1 LVALCMITDIDAR
14 GWLKR
19 LNFLLHFGGLS
30 VGHLLLF
37 GCQCCLIAWPPVHP
51 GPVLGTQLRSQ
62 PFGTHHAGRGG
73 ERRRTRCAPRRLVAV
88 DPLVDV
94 PLADH
99 RAVVHHPLGDCAST
113 PQQTPLCFRQRLQNS
128 AALLAAESAGVLTA
142 RPSTAEAIHC
152 TADSAAH
159 SQHTHGTSA
168 SDTQCWRLTS
178 HAAASAFAWP
188 APCVALSCCGPVSWA
203 AC

>member
-1 LVALCMITDIDAR
+1 VCVITDIDVK
-14 GWLKR
+14 GWLRR

-37 GCQCCLIAWPPVHP
+37 GCYRLFVTWSLMHC
-51 GPVLGTQLRSQ
+51 GPVLGTQLLSQ
-62 PFGTHHAGRGG
+62 PLGAQPPARGG
-73 ERRRTRCAPRRLVAV
+73 EGRRTRSAPRRLVAV
-88 DPLVDV
+88 DPFVGM

-113 PQQTPLCFRQRLQNS
+113 PQQTPLSFRQRLQGS

-142 RPSTAEAIHC
+142 RPFTAEAIHH
-152 TADSAAH
+152 TAYSATDE
-159 SQHTHGTSA
+159 QHTHRLSA
-168 SDTQCWRLTS
+168 SGTHSCSRAS
-178 HAAASAFAWP
+178 HPAVSAFAWP
-188 APCVALSCCGPVSWA
+188 APCVALLCCVPVLWA